1 MKRFAL
7 GRSGVVIGFHNA
19 EDFQALER
27 DGVTVSNDVFED
39 GAGTINVGDAYD
51 VSQLAF
57 NKVDPLSL
65 KIILSLQNEIR
76 ALQSK
81 PALADVEALKVEL
94 KKTVTAD
101 AVAVEAVIK
110 P

>member
-1 MKRFAL
+1 MKRF
-7 GRSGVVIGFHNA
+7 VIGKAGIVQNVIGA
-19 EDFQALER
+19 DDASQINEPGSDI
-27 DGVTVSNDVFED
+27 FED
-39 GAGTINVGDAYD
+39 VAENINVGDAYD
-51 VSQLAF
+51 VAKF
-57 NKVDPLSL
+57 TFDKVDPLSL

>member
-1 MKRFAL
+1 MKRFA
-7 GRSGVVIGFHNA
+7 IGKAGIVQNIIGADDASQINEPGF
-19 EDFQALER
+19 
-27 DGVTVSNDVFED
+27 DVFED
-39 GAGTINVGDAYD
+39 TAESMNAGDTYDATKFT
-51 VSQLAF
+51 F
-57 NKVDPLSL
+57 NKVDPISL

-101 AVAVEAVIK
+101 AVAAEAVIK